1 MRKTLKRN
9 LSYDDRNH
17 LYYVSLYYDGE
28 NGRRV
33 RRTRTYQTME
43 QAEQVIAD
51 YRRAQLLGGKSAPR
65 DVSMED
71 WLRYWMDELIKPN
84 CEETTCHGYENIL
97 NTHMIPSLGRLYVQ
111 DLTPVRVQQYYG
123 ELRRK
128 GLANNTIRK
137 HHVLLHAAL
146 GAAVWLQIF
155 WFVIVSVATLVLTRP
170 LVKRYVDSR
179 SVATNADRSIGR
191 AAVVTER
198 IDNLAATGAVKLDGV
213 VWTARSTDDAV
224 AIETGERVTV
234 RAIEGV
240 KLIVERSVR

>member
-1 MRKTLKRN
+1 
-9 LSYDDRNH
+9 
-17 LYYVSLYYDGE
+17 
-28 NGRRV
+28 
-33 RRTRTYQTME
+33 
-43 QAEQVIAD
+43 
-51 YRRAQLLGGKSAPR
+51 
-65 DVSMED
+65 
-71 WLRYWMDELIKPN
+71 
-84 CEETTCHGYENIL
+84 
-97 NTHMIPSLGRLYVQ
+97 MIPPSGTIAFWVAALVVFLIVEAVTAGLVSIWFVFGSLVAL
-111 DLTPVRVQQYYG
+111 
-123 ELRRK
+123 
-128 GLANNTIRK
+128 IC
-137 HHVLLHAAL
+137 AAL

-213 VWTARSTDDAV
+213 VWTARSTDDAD

-240 KLIVERSVR
+240 KLIVERTVR

>member
-1 MRKTLKRN
+1 MIPPSGTIAFWV
-9 LSYDDRNH
+9 
-17 LYYVSLYYDGE
+17 VSLVVFLIVEAVTAG
-28 NGRRV
+28 
-33 RRTRTYQTME
+33 
-43 QAEQVIAD
+43 
-51 YRRAQLLGGKSAPR
+51 L
-65 DVSMED
+65 VSI
-71 WLRYWMDELIKPN
+71 WFVFGSLVALI
-84 CEETTCHGYENIL
+84 C
-97 NTHMIPSLGRLYVQ
+97 
-111 DLTPVRVQQYYG
+111 
-123 ELRRK
+123 
-128 GLANNTIRK
+128 
-137 HHVLLHAAL
+137 AAL

>member
-1 MRKTLKRN
+1 
-9 LSYDDRNH
+9 
-17 LYYVSLYYDGE
+17 
-28 NGRRV
+28 
-33 RRTRTYQTME
+33 
-43 QAEQVIAD
+43 
-51 YRRAQLLGGKSAPR
+51 
-65 DVSMED
+65 
-71 WLRYWMDELIKPN
+71 
-84 CEETTCHGYENIL
+84 
-97 NTHMIPSLGRLYVQ
+97 MIPPSGTIAFWVVALVVFLIVEAVTAGLVSIWFVFGSLVAL
-111 DLTPVRVQQYYG
+111 
-123 ELRRK
+123 
-128 GLANNTIRK
+128 IC
-137 HHVLLHAAL
+137 AAL

-213 VWTARSTDDAV
+213 VWTACSTDDAV

>member
-1 MRKTLKRN
+1 
-9 LSYDDRNH
+9 
-17 LYYVSLYYDGE
+17 
-28 NGRRV
+28 
-33 RRTRTYQTME
+33 
-43 QAEQVIAD
+43 
-51 YRRAQLLGGKSAPR
+51 
-65 DVSMED
+65 
-71 WLRYWMDELIKPN
+71 
-84 CEETTCHGYENIL
+84 
-97 NTHMIPSLGRLYVQ
+97 MIPPSGTIAFWVVALVVFLFVEAVTAGLVSIWFVFGSLVAL
-111 DLTPVRVQQYYG
+111 
-123 ELRRK
+123 
-128 GLANNTIRK
+128 IC
-137 HHVLLHAAL
+137 AAL

>member
-1 MRKTLKRN
+1 
-9 LSYDDRNH
+9 
-17 LYYVSLYYDGE
+17 
-28 NGRRV
+28 
-33 RRTRTYQTME
+33 
-43 QAEQVIAD
+43 
-51 YRRAQLLGGKSAPR
+51 
-65 DVSMED
+65 
-71 WLRYWMDELIKPN
+71 
-84 CEETTCHGYENIL
+84 
-97 NTHMIPSLGRLYVQ
+97 MIPPSGTIAFWAAALVVFLIVEAVTAGLVSIWFVFGSLVAL
-111 DLTPVRVQQYYG
+111 
-123 ELRRK
+123 
-128 GLANNTIRK
+128 IC
-137 HHVLLHAAL
+137 AAL

>member
-1 MRKTLKRN
+1 
-9 LSYDDRNH
+9 
-17 LYYVSLYYDGE
+17 
-28 NGRRV
+28 
-33 RRTRTYQTME
+33 
-43 QAEQVIAD
+43 
-51 YRRAQLLGGKSAPR
+51 
-65 DVSMED
+65 
-71 WLRYWMDELIKPN
+71 
-84 CEETTCHGYENIL
+84 
-97 NTHMIPSLGRLYVQ
+97 MIPPSGTIAFWVAALVVFLIVEAVTAGLVSIWFVFGSLVAL
-111 DLTPVRVQQYYG
+111 
-123 ELRRK
+123 
-128 GLANNTIRK
+128 IC
-137 HHVLLHAAL
+137 AAL

-240 KLIVERSVR
+240 KLIVERTMR

>member
-1 MRKTLKRN
+1 
-9 LSYDDRNH
+9 
-17 LYYVSLYYDGE
+17 
-28 NGRRV
+28 
-33 RRTRTYQTME
+33 
-43 QAEQVIAD
+43 
-51 YRRAQLLGGKSAPR
+51 
-65 DVSMED
+65 
-71 WLRYWMDELIKPN
+71 
-84 CEETTCHGYENIL
+84 
-97 NTHMIPSLGRLYVQ
+97 MIPPSGTIAFWVAALVVFLIVEAVTAGLVSIWFVCGSLVAL
-111 DLTPVRVQQYYG
+111 
-123 ELRRK
+123 
-128 GLANNTIRK
+128 IC
-137 HHVLLHAAL
+137 AAL

>member
-1 MRKTLKRN
+1 
-9 LSYDDRNH
+9 
-17 LYYVSLYYDGE
+17 
-28 NGRRV
+28 
-33 RRTRTYQTME
+33 
-43 QAEQVIAD
+43 
-51 YRRAQLLGGKSAPR
+51 
-65 DVSMED
+65 
-71 WLRYWMDELIKPN
+71 
-84 CEETTCHGYENIL
+84 
-97 NTHMIPSLGRLYVQ
+97 MIPPSGTIAFWVVALVVFLIVEAVTAGLVSIWFVFGSLVAL
-111 DLTPVRVQQYYG
+111 
-123 ELRRK
+123 
-128 GLANNTIRK
+128 IC
-137 HHVLLHAAL
+137 AAL

-191 AAVVTER
+191 TAVVTER

-240 KLIVERSVR
+240 KLIVERTVR

>member
-1 MRKTLKRN
+1 
-9 LSYDDRNH
+9 
-17 LYYVSLYYDGE
+17 
-28 NGRRV
+28 
-33 RRTRTYQTME
+33 
-43 QAEQVIAD
+43 
-51 YRRAQLLGGKSAPR
+51 
-65 DVSMED
+65 
-71 WLRYWMDELIKPN
+71 
-84 CEETTCHGYENIL
+84 
-97 NTHMIPSLGRLYVQ
+97 MIPPSGTIAFWVAALVVFLIVEAVTAGLVSIWFVFGSLVAL
-111 DLTPVRVQQYYG
+111 
-123 ELRRK
+123 
-128 GLANNTIRK
+128 IC
-137 HHVLLHAAL
+137 AAL

-224 AIETGERVTV
+224 AIEAGERVTV

>member
-1 MRKTLKRN
+1 VIPPSGTIAFWVVALVVF
-9 LSYDDRNH
+9 LIVEAVTAG
-17 LYYVSLYYDGE
+17 LVSIWFVFGSL
-28 NGRRV
+28 V
-33 RRTRTYQTME
+33 
-43 QAEQVIAD
+43 A
-51 YRRAQLLGGKSAPR
+51 
-65 DVSMED
+65 
-71 WLRYWMDELIKPN
+71 LI
-84 CEETTCHGYENIL
+84 C
-97 NTHMIPSLGRLYVQ
+97 
-111 DLTPVRVQQYYG
+111 
-123 ELRRK
+123 
-128 GLANNTIRK
+128 
-137 HHVLLHAAL
+137 AAL

-198 IDNLAATGAVKLDGV
+198 IDNLAATGAVQLDGV

>member
-1 MRKTLKRN
+1 
-9 LSYDDRNH
+9 
-17 LYYVSLYYDGE
+17 
-28 NGRRV
+28 
-33 RRTRTYQTME
+33 
-43 QAEQVIAD
+43 
-51 YRRAQLLGGKSAPR
+51 
-65 DVSMED
+65 
-71 WLRYWMDELIKPN
+71 
-84 CEETTCHGYENIL
+84 
-97 NTHMIPSLGRLYVQ
+97 MIPPSGTIAFWVVALVVFLIVEAVTAGLVSIWFVFGSLVAL
-111 DLTPVRVQQYYG
+111 
-123 ELRRK
+123 
-128 GLANNTIRK
+128 IC
-137 HHVLLHAAL
+137 AAL

-155 WFVIVSVATLVLTRP
+155 SFVIVSVATLVLTRP

-240 KLIVERSVR
+240 KLIVERTMR

>member
-1 MRKTLKRN
+1 
-9 LSYDDRNH
+9 
-17 LYYVSLYYDGE
+17 
-28 NGRRV
+28 
-33 RRTRTYQTME
+33 
-43 QAEQVIAD
+43 
-51 YRRAQLLGGKSAPR
+51 
-65 DVSMED
+65 
-71 WLRYWMDELIKPN
+71 
-84 CEETTCHGYENIL
+84 
-97 NTHMIPSLGRLYVQ
+97 MIPPSGTIAFWVVALVVFLIVEAVTAGLVSIWFVFGSLVAL
-111 DLTPVRVQQYYG
+111 
-123 ELRRK
+123 
-128 GLANNTIRK
+128 IC
-137 HHVLLHAAL
+137 AAL

-155 WFVIVSVATLVLTRP
+155 WFVIVSVVTLVLTRP

-224 AIETGERVTV
+224 AIESGERVTV

>member
-1 MRKTLKRN
+1 
-9 LSYDDRNH
+9 
-17 LYYVSLYYDGE
+17 
-28 NGRRV
+28 
-33 RRTRTYQTME
+33 
-43 QAEQVIAD
+43 
-51 YRRAQLLGGKSAPR
+51 
-65 DVSMED
+65 
-71 WLRYWMDELIKPN
+71 
-84 CEETTCHGYENIL
+84 
-97 NTHMIPSLGRLYVQ
+97 MIPPSGTIAFWVVALVVFLIVEAVTAGLVSIWFVFGSLVAL
-111 DLTPVRVQQYYG
+111 
-123 ELRRK
+123 
-128 GLANNTIRK
+128 IC
-137 HHVLLHAAL
+137 AAL

-179 SVATNADRSIGR
+179 SVATNADRSIDR

>member
-1 MRKTLKRN
+1 
-9 LSYDDRNH
+9 
-17 LYYVSLYYDGE
+17 
-28 NGRRV
+28 
-33 RRTRTYQTME
+33 
-43 QAEQVIAD
+43 
-51 YRRAQLLGGKSAPR
+51 
-65 DVSMED
+65 
-71 WLRYWMDELIKPN
+71 
-84 CEETTCHGYENIL
+84 
-97 NTHMIPSLGRLYVQ
+97 MIPPSGTIAFWVVALVVFLIVEAVTAGLVSIWFVFGSLVAL
-111 DLTPVRVQQYYG
+111 
-123 ELRRK
+123 
-128 GLANNTIRK
+128 IC
-137 HHVLLHAAL
+137 AAL

-198 IDNLAATGAVKLDGV
+198 IDNLAATGTVKLDGV

-240 KLIVERSVR
+240 KLIVERTVR

>member
-1 MRKTLKRN
+1 
-9 LSYDDRNH
+9 
-17 LYYVSLYYDGE
+17 
-28 NGRRV
+28 
-33 RRTRTYQTME
+33 
-43 QAEQVIAD
+43 
-51 YRRAQLLGGKSAPR
+51 
-65 DVSMED
+65 
-71 WLRYWMDELIKPN
+71 
-84 CEETTCHGYENIL
+84 
-97 NTHMIPSLGRLYVQ
+97 MIPPSGTIAFWVVALVVFLIVEAVTAGLVSIWFVFGSLVAR
-111 DLTPVRVQQYYG
+111 
-123 ELRRK
+123 
-128 GLANNTIRK
+128 IC
-137 HHVLLHAAL
+137 AAL

-170 LVKRYVDSR
+170 LVKRYADSR

>member
-1 MRKTLKRN
+1 
-9 LSYDDRNH
+9 
-17 LYYVSLYYDGE
+17 
-28 NGRRV
+28 
-33 RRTRTYQTME
+33 
-43 QAEQVIAD
+43 
-51 YRRAQLLGGKSAPR
+51 
-65 DVSMED
+65 
-71 WLRYWMDELIKPN
+71 
-84 CEETTCHGYENIL
+84 
-97 NTHMIPSLGRLYVQ
+97 MIPPSGTIVFWVVALVVFLIVEAITAGLVSIWFVFGSLVAL
-111 DLTPVRVQQYYG
+111 
-123 ELRRK
+123 
-128 GLANNTIRK
+128 IC
-137 HHVLLHAAL
+137 AAL

>member
-1 MRKTLKRN
+1 
-9 LSYDDRNH
+9 
-17 LYYVSLYYDGE
+17 
-28 NGRRV
+28 
-33 RRTRTYQTME
+33 
-43 QAEQVIAD
+43 
-51 YRRAQLLGGKSAPR
+51 
-65 DVSMED
+65 
-71 WLRYWMDELIKPN
+71 
-84 CEETTCHGYENIL
+84 
-97 NTHMIPSLGRLYVQ
+97 MIPPSGTIAFWVAALVVFLIVEAVTAGLVSIWFVFGSLV
-111 DLTPVRVQQYYG
+111 
-123 ELRRK
+123 
-128 GLANNTIRK
+128 
-137 HHVLLHAAL
+137 AL

>member
-1 MRKTLKRN
+1 
-9 LSYDDRNH
+9 
-17 LYYVSLYYDGE
+17 
-28 NGRRV
+28 
-33 RRTRTYQTME
+33 
-43 QAEQVIAD
+43 
-51 YRRAQLLGGKSAPR
+51 
-65 DVSMED
+65 
-71 WLRYWMDELIKPN
+71 
-84 CEETTCHGYENIL
+84 
-97 NTHMIPSLGRLYVQ
+97 MIPPSGTIAFWVAALVVFLIVEAVTAGLVSIWFVFGSLVAL
-111 DLTPVRVQQYYG
+111 
-123 ELRRK
+123 
-128 GLANNTIRK
+128 IC
-137 HHVLLHAAL
+137 AAL

-198 IDNLAATGAVKLDGV
+198 IDNLASTGAVKLDGV

>member
-1 MRKTLKRN
+1 
-9 LSYDDRNH
+9 
-17 LYYVSLYYDGE
+17 
-28 NGRRV
+28 
-33 RRTRTYQTME
+33 
-43 QAEQVIAD
+43 
-51 YRRAQLLGGKSAPR
+51 
-65 DVSMED
+65 
-71 WLRYWMDELIKPN
+71 
-84 CEETTCHGYENIL
+84 
-97 NTHMIPSLGRLYVQ
+97 MIPPSGTIAFWVVALVVFLIVESVTAGLVSIWFVFGSLVAL
-111 DLTPVRVQQYYG
+111 
-123 ELRRK
+123 
-128 GLANNTIRK
+128 IC
-137 HHVLLHAAL
+137 AAL

-240 KLIVERSVR
+240 KLIVERTVR

>member
-1 MRKTLKRN
+1 
-9 LSYDDRNH
+9 
-17 LYYVSLYYDGE
+17 
-28 NGRRV
+28 
-33 RRTRTYQTME
+33 
-43 QAEQVIAD
+43 
-51 YRRAQLLGGKSAPR
+51 
-65 DVSMED
+65 
-71 WLRYWMDELIKPN
+71 
-84 CEETTCHGYENIL
+84 
-97 NTHMIPSLGRLYVQ
+97 MIPPSGTIAFWVAALVVFLIVEAVTAGLVSIWFVFGSLVAL
-111 DLTPVRVQQYYG
+111 
-123 ELRRK
+123 
-128 GLANNTIRK
+128 IC
-137 HHVLLHAAL
+137 AAL

-179 SVATNADRSIGR
+179 SIATNADRSIGR

-224 AIETGERVTV
+224 AIEAGERVTV

>member
-1 MRKTLKRN
+1 
-9 LSYDDRNH
+9 
-17 LYYVSLYYDGE
+17 
-28 NGRRV
+28 
-33 RRTRTYQTME
+33 
-43 QAEQVIAD
+43 
-51 YRRAQLLGGKSAPR
+51 
-65 DVSMED
+65 
-71 WLRYWMDELIKPN
+71 
-84 CEETTCHGYENIL
+84 
-97 NTHMIPSLGRLYVQ
+97 MIPPSGTIAFWVAALVVFLIVEAVTAGLVSIWFVFGSLVAL
-111 DLTPVRVQQYYG
+111 
-123 ELRRK
+123 
-128 GLANNTIRK
+128 IC
-137 HHVLLHAAL
+137 AAL

-224 AIETGERVTV
+224 AIEAGERVTV

-240 KLIVERSVR
+240 KLIVERTLR

>member
-1 MRKTLKRN
+1 
-9 LSYDDRNH
+9 
-17 LYYVSLYYDGE
+17 
-28 NGRRV
+28 
-33 RRTRTYQTME
+33 
-43 QAEQVIAD
+43 
-51 YRRAQLLGGKSAPR
+51 
-65 DVSMED
+65 
-71 WLRYWMDELIKPN
+71 
-84 CEETTCHGYENIL
+84 
-97 NTHMIPSLGRLYVQ
+97 MIPPSGTIAFWVVALVVFLIVEAVTAGLVSIWFVFGSLVAL
-111 DLTPVRVQQYYG
+111 
-123 ELRRK
+123 
-128 GLANNTIRK
+128 IC
-137 HHVLLHAAL
+137 AAL

-198 IDNLAATGAVKLDGV
+198 IDNLAGAGAVKLDGV

-240 KLIVERSVR
+240 KLIVERTMR

>member
-1 MRKTLKRN
+1 
-9 LSYDDRNH
+9 
-17 LYYVSLYYDGE
+17 
-28 NGRRV
+28 
-33 RRTRTYQTME
+33 
-43 QAEQVIAD
+43 
-51 YRRAQLLGGKSAPR
+51 
-65 DVSMED
+65 
-71 WLRYWMDELIKPN
+71 
-84 CEETTCHGYENIL
+84 
-97 NTHMIPSLGRLYVQ
+97 MIPPSGTIAFWVVALVVFLIVEAVTAGLVSIWFVFGSLVAL
-111 DLTPVRVQQYYG
+111 
-123 ELRRK
+123 
-128 GLANNTIRK
+128 IC
-137 HHVLLHAAL
+137 AAL

-224 AIETGERVTV
+224 AIEAGERVTV

-240 KLIVERSVR
+240 KLIVDRSVR

>member
-1 MRKTLKRN
+1 
-9 LSYDDRNH
+9 
-17 LYYVSLYYDGE
+17 
-28 NGRRV
+28 
-33 RRTRTYQTME
+33 
-43 QAEQVIAD
+43 
-51 YRRAQLLGGKSAPR
+51 
-65 DVSMED
+65 
-71 WLRYWMDELIKPN
+71 
-84 CEETTCHGYENIL
+84 
-97 NTHMIPSLGRLYVQ
+97 MIPPSGTIIFWVVALVVFLIVEAVTAGLVSIWFVFGSLVAL
-111 DLTPVRVQQYYG
+111 
-123 ELRRK
+123 
-128 GLANNTIRK
+128 IC
-137 HHVLLHAAL
+137 AAL

-240 KLIVERSVR
+240 KLIVERTMR

>member
-1 MRKTLKRN
+1 
-9 LSYDDRNH
+9 
-17 LYYVSLYYDGE
+17 
-28 NGRRV
+28 
-33 RRTRTYQTME
+33 
-43 QAEQVIAD
+43 
-51 YRRAQLLGGKSAPR
+51 
-65 DVSMED
+65 
-71 WLRYWMDELIKPN
+71 
-84 CEETTCHGYENIL
+84 
-97 NTHMIPSLGRLYVQ
+97 MIPPSGTIAFWVAALVVFLIVEAVTAGLVSIWFVCGSLVAL
-111 DLTPVRVQQYYG
+111 
-123 ELRRK
+123 
-128 GLANNTIRK
+128 IC
-137 HHVLLHAAL
+137 AAL

-224 AIETGERVTV
+224 AIESGERVTV

-240 KLIVERSVR
+240 KLIVERTVR

>member
-1 MRKTLKRN
+1 
-9 LSYDDRNH
+9 
-17 LYYVSLYYDGE
+17 
-28 NGRRV
+28 
-33 RRTRTYQTME
+33 
-43 QAEQVIAD
+43 
-51 YRRAQLLGGKSAPR
+51 
-65 DVSMED
+65 
-71 WLRYWMDELIKPN
+71 
-84 CEETTCHGYENIL
+84 
-97 NTHMIPSLGRLYVQ
+97 MIPPSGTIAFWVAALVVFLIVEAVTAGLVSIWFVFGSLVAL
-111 DLTPVRVQQYYG
+111 
-123 ELRRK
+123 
-128 GLANNTIRK
+128 IC
-137 HHVLLHAAL
+137 AAL

-191 AAVVTER
+191 GAVVTER

-224 AIETGERVTV
+224 AIEAGERVTV

>member
-1 MRKTLKRN
+1 MIPPSGTIAFWVAALVVF
-9 LSYDDRNH
+9 LIVEAVTAG
-17 LYYVSLYYDGE
+17 LVSLWFVFGSL
-28 NGRRV
+28 V
-33 RRTRTYQTME
+33 
-43 QAEQVIAD
+43 A
-51 YRRAQLLGGKSAPR
+51 
-65 DVSMED
+65 
-71 WLRYWMDELIKPN
+71 LI
-84 CEETTCHGYENIL
+84 C
-97 NTHMIPSLGRLYVQ
+97 
-111 DLTPVRVQQYYG
+111 
-123 ELRRK
+123 
-128 GLANNTIRK
+128 
-137 HHVLLHAAL
+137 AAL

-224 AIETGERVTV
+224 AIEAGERVTV

-240 KLIVERSVR
+240 KLIVERTVR

>member
-1 MRKTLKRN
+1 
-9 LSYDDRNH
+9 
-17 LYYVSLYYDGE
+17 
-28 NGRRV
+28 
-33 RRTRTYQTME
+33 
-43 QAEQVIAD
+43 
-51 YRRAQLLGGKSAPR
+51 
-65 DVSMED
+65 
-71 WLRYWMDELIKPN
+71 
-84 CEETTCHGYENIL
+84 
-97 NTHMIPSLGRLYVQ
+97 MIPPSGTIAFWVAALVVFLIVEAVTAGLVSIWFVFGSLVAL
-111 DLTPVRVQQYYG
+111 
-123 ELRRK
+123 
-128 GLANNTIRK
+128 IC
-137 HHVLLHAAL
+137 AAL

-234 RAIEGV
+234 RAMEGV
-240 KLIVERSVR
+240 KLIVERTVR

>member
-1 MRKTLKRN
+1 
-9 LSYDDRNH
+9 
-17 LYYVSLYYDGE
+17 
-28 NGRRV
+28 
-33 RRTRTYQTME
+33 
-43 QAEQVIAD
+43 
-51 YRRAQLLGGKSAPR
+51 
-65 DVSMED
+65 
-71 WLRYWMDELIKPN
+71 
-84 CEETTCHGYENIL
+84 
-97 NTHMIPSLGRLYVQ
+97 MIPPSGTIAFWVAALVVFLIVEAVTAGLVSIWFVFGSLVAL
-111 DLTPVRVQQYYG
+111 
-123 ELRRK
+123 
-128 GLANNTIRK
+128 IC
-137 HHVLLHAAL
+137 AAL

-234 RAIEGV
+234 RAIDGV

>member
-1 MRKTLKRN
+1 
-9 LSYDDRNH
+9 
-17 LYYVSLYYDGE
+17 
-28 NGRRV
+28 
-33 RRTRTYQTME
+33 
-43 QAEQVIAD
+43 
-51 YRRAQLLGGKSAPR
+51 
-65 DVSMED
+65 
-71 WLRYWMDELIKPN
+71 
-84 CEETTCHGYENIL
+84 
-97 NTHMIPSLGRLYVQ
+97 MIPPSGTIAFWVVALVVFLIVEAVTAGLVSIWFIFGSLVAL
-111 DLTPVRVQQYYG
+111 
-123 ELRRK
+123 
-128 GLANNTIRK
+128 IC
-137 HHVLLHAAL
+137 AAL

>member
-1 MRKTLKRN
+1 
-9 LSYDDRNH
+9 
-17 LYYVSLYYDGE
+17 
-28 NGRRV
+28 
-33 RRTRTYQTME
+33 
-43 QAEQVIAD
+43 
-51 YRRAQLLGGKSAPR
+51 
-65 DVSMED
+65 
-71 WLRYWMDELIKPN
+71 
-84 CEETTCHGYENIL
+84 
-97 NTHMIPSLGRLYVQ
+97 MIPPSGAIAFWVVALVVFLIVEAVTAGLVSIWFVCGSLVAL
-111 DLTPVRVQQYYG
+111 
-123 ELRRK
+123 
-128 GLANNTIRK
+128 IC
-137 HHVLLHAAL
+137 AAL

-224 AIETGERVTV
+224 AIEAGERVTV

-240 KLIVERSVR
+240 KLIVERTVR

>member
-1 MRKTLKRN
+1 
-9 LSYDDRNH
+9 
-17 LYYVSLYYDGE
+17 
-28 NGRRV
+28 
-33 RRTRTYQTME
+33 
-43 QAEQVIAD
+43 
-51 YRRAQLLGGKSAPR
+51 
-65 DVSMED
+65 
-71 WLRYWMDELIKPN
+71 
-84 CEETTCHGYENIL
+84 
-97 NTHMIPSLGRLYVQ
+97 MIPPSGPIAFWVVALVVFLIVEAVTAGLVSIWFVFGSLVAL
-111 DLTPVRVQQYYG
+111 
-123 ELRRK
+123 
-128 GLANNTIRK
+128 IC
-137 HHVLLHAAL
+137 AAL

>member
-1 MRKTLKRN
+1 
-9 LSYDDRNH
+9 
-17 LYYVSLYYDGE
+17 
-28 NGRRV
+28 
-33 RRTRTYQTME
+33 
-43 QAEQVIAD
+43 
-51 YRRAQLLGGKSAPR
+51 
-65 DVSMED
+65 
-71 WLRYWMDELIKPN
+71 
-84 CEETTCHGYENIL
+84 
-97 NTHMIPSLGRLYVQ
+97 MIPPSGTIAFWAAALVVFLIVEAVTAGLVSIWFVFGSLVAL
-111 DLTPVRVQQYYG
+111 
-123 ELRRK
+123 
-128 GLANNTIRK
+128 IC
-137 HHVLLHAAL
+137 AAL

-224 AIETGERVTV
+224 AIEAGERVTV

-240 KLIVERSVR
+240 KLIVERTMR

>member
-1 MRKTLKRN
+1 
-9 LSYDDRNH
+9 
-17 LYYVSLYYDGE
+17 
-28 NGRRV
+28 
-33 RRTRTYQTME
+33 
-43 QAEQVIAD
+43 
-51 YRRAQLLGGKSAPR
+51 
-65 DVSMED
+65 
-71 WLRYWMDELIKPN
+71 
-84 CEETTCHGYENIL
+84 
-97 NTHMIPSLGRLYVQ
+97 MIPPSGTIAFWVVALVVFLIVEAVTAGLVSIWFVFGSLVAL
-111 DLTPVRVQQYYG
+111 
-123 ELRRK
+123 
-128 GLANNTIRK
+128 IC
-137 HHVLLHAAL
+137 AAL

-179 SVATNADRSIGR
+179 SIATNADRSIGR